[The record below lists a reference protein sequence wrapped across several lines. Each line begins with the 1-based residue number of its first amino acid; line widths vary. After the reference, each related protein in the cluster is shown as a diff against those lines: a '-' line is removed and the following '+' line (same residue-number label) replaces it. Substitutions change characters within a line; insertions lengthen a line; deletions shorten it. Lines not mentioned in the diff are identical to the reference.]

1 VISSSQRRTTRPN
14 RRFGLA
20 TQAREIEE
28 VRMTP
33 HSRRITAV
41 QTFLVNA
48 DTGQHAERPRGRNWL
63 FVKITTENGI
73 SGLGEGG
80 GWPEVVEKGIQEL
93 QHFLIGEDAF
103 ASEQLWLRLYDLL
116 HAHGLTG
123 AVRGGVLSAID
134 MALWDIKGKALDVP
148 VYELLGGKVWD
159 RLRVYGHASTP
170 EEARRL
176 RERGFT
182 AFKCAPRV
190 EVVRSLRET
199 AGPQVEIGVH
209 GHGELS
215 VGAAIELGRACEPYA
230 PAFYEEPTSPDD
242 LAALAKVA
250 DKVNIPIAMGE
261 RLFSKW
267 SFRDVLDRNIV
278 DLIQP
283 EITRI
288 GGITEQK
295 KVAAM
300 AEARSVKVAPHDG
313 SAGPI
318 AEMANLH
325 LCASIPNF
333 RFLEHRAD
341 DVPWRTTVVK
351 GVIPDRDG
359 AIAVPEQPGLGL
371 ELDEAECAKHPPR
384 PVDSYQYRLRT
395 PDQIQQD
402 HP

>member
-1 VISSSQRRTTRPN
+1 MVTHP
-14 RRFGLA
+14 
-20 TQAREIEE
+20 
-28 VRMTP
+28 
-33 HSRRITAV
+33 RIADV
-41 QTFLVNA
+41 KTFLVNA
-48 DTGQHAERPRGRNWL
+48 DTGGHAERPRGRNWL
-63 FVKITTENGI
+63 FVKITTD
-73 SGLGEGG
+73 SGLSGVGEGG

-93 QHFLIGEDAF
+93 RHFLVGEDPF
-103 ASEQLWLRLYDLL
+103 ATERLWLKIYDLL

-123 AVRGGVLSAID
+123 AVRGGVLSALD

-159 RLRVYGHASTP
+159 KLRVYGHASTP
-170 EEARRL
+170 EQAKQL
-176 RERGFT
+176 TDRGFS

-190 EVVRSLRET
+190 EVVRALRET
-199 AGPQVEIGVH
+199 VGPGIEIGVH

-215 VGAAIELGRACEPYA
+215 PGAAVELGQACERYA

-242 LAALAKVA
+242 MEALARVA
-250 DKVNIPIAMGE
+250 AKVNIPIAMGE

-288 GGITEQK
+288 GGILEQK
-295 KVAAM
+295 KVAAL

-318 AEMANLH
+318 AEMANIH

-333 RFLEHRAD
+333 RFLEHRAE
-341 DVPWRTTVVK
+341 DVPWRSTVAL
-351 GVIPDRDG
+351 GVISDRDG
-359 AIAVPEQPGLGL
+359 YLAVPDKPGLGI
-371 ELDEAECAKHPPR
+371 EIDEEECAKHPPR
-384 PVDSYQYRLRT
+384 PTESYQYRHRT

-402 HP
+402 RA